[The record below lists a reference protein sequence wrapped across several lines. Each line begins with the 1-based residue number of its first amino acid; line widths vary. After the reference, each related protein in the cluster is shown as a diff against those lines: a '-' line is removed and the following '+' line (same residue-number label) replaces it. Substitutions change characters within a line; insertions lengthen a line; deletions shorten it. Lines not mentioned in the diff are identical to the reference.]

1 MMARGRKED
10 LIACAGTSEGMR
22 SVGFGIYEMT
32 IPGSVTS
39 IGRDSFTFCDDLTIF
54 APAGS
59 YAEKYAKEDLQA
71 VCSAYPSFTCI
82 ETMQTARLIL
92 RNFL

>member
-1 MMARGRKED
+1 MFHKNSIFSCVPRMMARGRKED

-22 SVGFGIYEMT
+22 SVGFGIYEMA
-32 IPGSVTS
+32 IPESVTS

-59 YAEKYAKEDLQA
+59 YAEKYAKEENIRFRA
-71 VCSAYPSFTCI
+71 V
-82 ETMQTARLIL
+82 
-92 RNFL
+92 